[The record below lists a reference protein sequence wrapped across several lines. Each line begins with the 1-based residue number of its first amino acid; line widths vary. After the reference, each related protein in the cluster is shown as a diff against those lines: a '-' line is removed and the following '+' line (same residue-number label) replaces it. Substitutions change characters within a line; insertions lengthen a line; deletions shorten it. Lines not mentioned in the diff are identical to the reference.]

1 MIGYKWYCLYSLYR
15 LTPIY
20 IYCFPSFRHHI
31 DFKWNLNPRPF
42 IFYASLIQIFIS
54 VQFALFAYIHF
65 YHSCFWQLYR
75 FTQQYISFAHLIL
88 IGCWIIYWHFAECT
102 WGNVMTVWT
111 LFHKSGNVKIV
122 KIMQKSQKLFDARG
136 YNVTTVW
143 TLFH

>member
-1 MIGYKWYCLYSLYR
+1 MILSLFPLQIDTY
-15 LTPIY
+15 IY
-20 IYCFPSFRHHI
+20 ILFSVFSAPYWFQMKSKSTAFHI
-31 DFKWNLNPRPF
+31 LCKPDTD
-42 IFYASLIQIFIS
+42 FIS

-88 IGCWIIYWHFAECT
+88 IGCWIIYWHFAQCT
-102 WGNVMTVWT
+102 RRNVMTVWT